1 MVDNSRNKWKKYSA
15 FSNKGYFVVPKYLM
29 KQKVGSVMI
38 EAVKDQGWGILILED
53 NGRLKSVVRA
63 KFRNMKPSFKRQII
77 SRLAWRGG
85 ISTANTVPTS
95 VYLDPPLNNTKIKTK
110 KNHED
115 NPSF

>member
-1 MVDNSRNKWKKYSA
+1 
-15 FSNKGYFVVPKYLM
+15 
-29 KQKVGSVMI
+29 MI